1 MPHPHW
7 SISPSG
13 FVEKTTKAKDGCTVS
28 EANIVLKTFYQLRC
42 TISSVCILRWR
53 MRFPEAFHTA
63 AKKCWGGGGGV
74 KKERPNLHPL
84 CYAPVR
90 LGFLELKMA
99 VISANKVPARSEE
112 NIDLLYRP

>member
-1 MPHPHW
+1 MADAFPRSFPHRR
-7 SISPSG
+7 
-13 FVEKTTKAKDGCTVS
+13 EKM
-28 EANIVLKTFYQLRC
+28 L
-42 TISSVCILRWR
+42 
-53 MRFPEAFHTA
+53 
-63 AKKCWGGGGGV
+63 GGGGV